1 MRKWSHVVIIQR
13 DIHLLLCTYQCIAQN
28 TGSSSGIHM
37 SESNVQ
43 YDHIV
48 IFQVGTCMSVVQ
60 VNIVCRKYVF
70 RKGHHW
76 ETN

>member
-43 YDHIV
+43 Y
-48 IFQVGTCMSVVQ
+48 QVGTCMSVVQ
-60 VNIVCRKYVF
+60 VNIVRRKYVF